1 MTYGINL
8 EKRKFG
14 VYYFRQTVQVGEKQI
29 VKRVSLHTKDTK
41 VAKFLAIQIKARIDM
56 VDLSK
61 IRKFE
66 VVYDANH
73 QIKSVKVNGDADA
86 GHLLEYMR
94 LVEIQKAEEHKREM
108 EALRFKK
115 ELEEREK
122 SKFAQSPHG
131 KEMASLYEALQ
142 KNLKPKV
149 EVASDLD
156 SLKVDYLKNLK
167 VSDGTKYKYTTV
179 IAHLIEY
186 GASVQVNTIDGITRK
201 FVYGYLLHMRNTEK
215 KSDKTIKNEFN
226 ALSSFYNQMLR
237 IGETK
242 EANPFVGHNLDYEE
256 VERESFTCEELEKI
270 FSDSEVKA
278 NKTLFYVLLLLVTTG
293 ARPNEVCQ
301 LWIDDVANDTKIGPF
316 HTIRFVDNAE
326 RGQKLKNKTSK
337 RTIYLNDLLV
347 QTGFISYLNGRRLGM
362 IFDLKKPALKNYST
376 FISEDFTKVLRR
388 LGILK
393 KTMYCFRHTAIS
405 RMGHAPVTDKVNRDM
420 VGHEGQGTNEQ
431 VYQEPHTPAF
441 LRSATEEIL
450 SYKDVKALRPESLN
464 S

>member
-14 VYYFRQTVQVGEKQI
+14 VYYFRQTLQVGEKQI

-41 VAKFLAIQIKARIDM
+41 VAKFLAIQLKARIDM

-61 IRKFE
+61 IKKFE

-73 QIKSVKVNGDADA
+73 QIQSVKVNGDADA
-86 GHLLEYMR
+86 GHLLEYMK

-115 ELEEREK
+115 ELEDQEK
-122 SKFAQSPHG
+122 SKFTQSPLG
-131 KEMASLYEALQ
+131 QELTSLYETLSN
-142 KNLKPKV
+142 NLKPKV
-149 EVASDLD
+149 EQGSGLER
-156 SLKVDYLKNLK
+156 LKNDYLKNLK
-167 VSDGTKYKYTTV
+167 VSVGTKYKYTSVLT
-179 IAHLIEY
+179 HLIEY
-186 GASVQVNTIDGITRK
+186 GASVQVSTIEGITRK
-201 FVYGYLLHMRNTEK
+201 FVYGYLLHLRNTDK

-242 EANPFVGHNLDYEE
+242 EANPFVSHHLDYEE
-256 VERESFTCEELEKI
+256 EARESFTSEELEKI
-270 FSDSEVKA
+270 FSDPAVKA
-278 NKTLFYVLLLLVTTG
+278 NKTLFYVLLLLATTG
-293 ARPNEVCQ
+293 ARPNEICQ
-301 LWIDDVANDTKIGPF
+301 LWTDDIVIESKVGAF

-326 RGQKLKNKTSK
+326 RGQKLKNKTSR

-347 QTGFISYLNGRRLGM
+347 KFGFISYLSRRKFGM

-388 LGILK
+388 LGIQK
-393 KTMYCFRHTAIS
+393 KTMYCFRHTVIS
-405 RMGHAPVTDKVNRDM
+405 RMGHAQVTDKVNRDM
-420 VGHEGQGTNEQ
+420 AGHEGQGTNEQ

-441 LRSATEEIL
+441 LKSATEEIL
-450 SYKDVKALRPESLN
+450 SYKDVKALKPDLLN

>member
-226 ALSSFYNQMLR
+226 TLSSFYNQMLR

-270 FSDSEVKA
+270 FSDPVVKE
-278 NKTLFYVLLLLVTTG
+278 NRTLFYVLLLLATTG
-293 ARPNEVCQ
+293 ARPNEICQ
-301 LWIDDVANDTKIGPF
+301 LWTDDIVIESKVGAV

-326 RGQKLKNKTSK
+326 RGQKLKNKTSR

-347 QTGFISYLNGRRLGM
+347 KSGFISYLSRRKLGM
-362 IFDLKKPALKNYST
+362 VFDLKKPTLKNYST

-388 LGILK
+388 LGIQK

-441 LRSATEEIL
+441 LKSATEEIL
-450 SYKDVKALRPESLN
+450 SYKDVKALQPDLVN